1 MSLIVKYI
9 EGKRFVVESRGHT
22 IIVDQPKSADG
33 TDQGM
38 DPIELFNASLASC
51 AAFYAVTFLSRRN
64 PELKGLEIQSSWKY
78 SEDPHRIGEISL
90 IVKLPFKLSKSEK
103 SGLLRTIEHCTIKN
117 TLNRPPNITV
127 KLS

>member
-9 EGKRFVVESRGHT
+9 EGKKFEVKGRGHT
-22 IIVDQPKSADG
+22 VIVDQPKSADG

-51 AAFYAVTFLSRRN
+51 AAFYAVTFLSRRS
-64 PELKGLEIQSSWKY
+64 PDLKGLEIQSSWKY
-78 SEDPHRIGEISL
+78 LEDPHRIGEISL
-90 IVKLPFKLSKSEK
+90 TVMLPAKLSKSEK
-103 SGLLRTIEHCTIKN
+103 KGLLRTIEHCTIKN
-117 TLNRPPNITV
+117 TLKLPPNITI